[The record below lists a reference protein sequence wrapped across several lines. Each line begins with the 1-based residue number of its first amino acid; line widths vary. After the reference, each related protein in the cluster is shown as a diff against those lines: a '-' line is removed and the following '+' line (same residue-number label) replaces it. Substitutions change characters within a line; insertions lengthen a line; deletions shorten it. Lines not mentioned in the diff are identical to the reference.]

1 MNANTLL
8 IAMVLAMSPMPVLA
22 SVVLLTTEHGRP
34 KAVALAGGW
43 FAALAAI
50 GIATVLLAGTVTI
63 DPSSSSGTVSAVLDV
78 ALGAAAVVYGLVV
91 RRRAGSGTDAT
102 PGWMSRL
109 DHMPPMAAFALGAF
123 LPPYVIVVA
132 GANEILR
139 TDTSS
144 TTRAAATAVFVVVG
158 SLGAILPPLASTGAQ
173 GAARI
178 DRWRSWLLGHWQTVL
193 AWLLVVA
200 GVYLLIKGGV
210 ELAG

>member
-1 MNANTLL
+1 MSANTVL
-8 IAMVLAMSPMPVLA
+8 IALVLAMSPMPVLA

-43 FAALAAI
+43 FTALAVI
-50 GIATVLLAGTVTI
+50 GVATVLLSGTVTI
-63 DPSSSSGTVSAVLDV
+63 DPSSSSGTVSALLDL
-78 ALGAAAVVYGLVV
+78 ALGVAAVVYGVVV

-109 DHMPPMAAFALGAF
+109 DHMPAAAAFALGAF

-144 TTRAAATAVFVVVG
+144 TTRAVATAVFVIVG

-178 DRWRSWLLGHWQTVL
+178 ERWRSWLLGNWQTVL
-193 AWLLVVA
+193 SWLLVAA
-200 GVYLLIKGGV
+200 GVYLAVKGGA